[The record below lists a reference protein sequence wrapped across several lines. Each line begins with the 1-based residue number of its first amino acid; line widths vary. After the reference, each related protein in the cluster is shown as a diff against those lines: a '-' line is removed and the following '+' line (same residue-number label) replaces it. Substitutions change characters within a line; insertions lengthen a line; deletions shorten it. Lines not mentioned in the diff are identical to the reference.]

1 MYNLAGKVA
10 VVTGAG
16 GKQGIGRAIAM
27 RLALEGADVVVNDI
41 EARSNNARTSPWR
54 GVPDVVQEIEA
65 LGREALGILA
75 DVSDAAQVER
85 THVPPATR
93 SGRC

>member
-41 EARSNNARTSPWR
+41 EARPNNARTSPWR